1 MTRPTSRVSRVLMSG
16 PLAPFAEEYRL
27 ELMARGYTVR
37 SAVNEVRQVAHLSCW
52 LGNRGL
58 GARDLSRGQIE
69 EFLAFQRRSGR
80 LRSQSRPGLLCLLG
94 VLQARGVAAEPAVPL
109 PSAGERLLSS
119 FERYLLVERGLAA
132 GTVAGYLAHAGCFL
146 AGLPAGGL
154 PEISAAEVSQ
164 AVLRVSASVAAATA
178 QNFVS
183 GLRAFLGFLFLE
195 GLVGVDLSQAA
206 LAVQRRRSPL
216 PRGLARAEIQAIL
229 NSCDRRSALGRRDYA
244 IVILL
249 VRLGLRRAEVA
260 ALRLDD
266 IDWRAGELVVR
277 GKRSRSDRLPLP
289 PDVGRAI
296 AAYLQR
302 GRPPGP
308 RREVF
313 LTGRA
318 PLGPVAPGTVA
329 STVRRACRR
338 AGIPEVGS
346 HRLRHTA
353 ACDMVSAGVPL
364 VQVAQVLRHHSLQT
378 TALCARVD
386 LGRLRLVAAP
396 WPGSVQA

>member
-1 MTRPTSRVSRVLMSG
+1 MTRPASRVSRVLMSG
-16 PLAPFAEEYRL
+16 PLAPFAGEYRL
-27 ELMARGYTVR
+27 GLMARGYTGR
-37 SAVNEVRQVAHLSCW
+37 SAVNELRQVARLSRW

-58 GARDLSRGQIE
+58 GARDLSREQIG

-80 LRSQSRPGLLCLLG
+80 LRSRSRPGLLCLLG
-94 VLQARGVAAEPAVPL
+94 VLQARGVAVEPAAPL
-109 PSAGERLLSS
+109 PSAGELLLSS
-119 FERYLLVERGLAA
+119 FERYLLVGRGLAA
-132 GTVAGYLAHAGCFL
+132 GTVAGYLAHAERFL

-154 PEISAAEVSQ
+154 LEISAAEVSQ

-178 QNFVS
+178 QNFIS
-183 GLRAFLGFLFLE
+183 GLRAFLRFLFLE
-195 GLVGVDLSQAA
+195 GFVGVDLSQAA
-206 LAVQRRRSPL
+206 LAVQRRRSSL
-216 PRGLARAEIQAIL
+216 PRGLARSEIQAIL
-229 NSCDRRSALGRRDYA
+229 TSCDRRSALGRRDYA
-244 IVILL
+244 VVILL

-277 GKRSRSDRLPLP
+277 GKRSGSDRLPLP
-289 PDVGRAI
+289 PGVGRAI

-302 GRPPGP
+302 GRPPSP

-318 PLGPVAPGTVA
+318 PLGPAAPGTVA
-329 STVRRACRR
+329 STVRRAGRR
-338 AGIPEVGS
+338 AGIAEAGS

-364 VQVAQVLRHHSLQT
+364 VQVAQVLRHHSLQA
-378 TALCARVD
+378 TALYARVD
-386 LGRLRLVAAP
+386 LGRLRPLAAP
-396 WPGSVQA
+396 WPGSVRA